1 LRLGN
6 SRSFENENYRL
17 NLTHPDMVLTVTDK
31 LSQEVV
37 YKTNYDSKIAA
48 WVPDLNSCHLTS
60 ETVDVFKQEALSI
73 KTAPAIPL
81 HVVSKKPI
89 LAGNRNRFAEELAS
103 ESRIVATAADFNQ
116 ELH

>member
-1 LRLGN
+1 MT
-6 SRSFENENYRL
+6 SL
-17 NLTHPDMVLTVTDK
+17 NHTEIIWND
-31 LSQEVV
+31 
-37 YKTNYDSKIAA
+37 Y
-48 WVPDLNSCHLTS
+48 NSCHLTS